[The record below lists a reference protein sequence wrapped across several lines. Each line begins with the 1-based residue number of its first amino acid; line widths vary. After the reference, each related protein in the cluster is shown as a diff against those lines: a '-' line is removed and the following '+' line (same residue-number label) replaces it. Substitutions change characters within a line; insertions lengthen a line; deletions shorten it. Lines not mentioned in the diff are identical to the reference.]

1 MTRQIK
7 LLVALMAACTLAL
20 AGLQAY
26 WNHQAYRT
34 ATRTFRRDANE
45 ALAEAAG
52 QEIRLRQ
59 GALLRRYRAWLA
71 DTSAIVLRGYTE
83 PVYGSPRFSVAD
95 KHPFPKEK
103 RAPYEIGF
111 TDFPGRLGPRPAR
124 LDAAARAFFLQHFTA
139 GAVASDV
146 REGMAYFYTKSL
158 GDKLIAAYAADT
170 VHTRRLA
177 RLYAQALRRREVA
190 APFRLAFGGAGGRRP
205 GPRAAF
211 ATAAV
216 EVGFGKKEGVQVR
229 AEFADPNRAYLGR
242 TKWVL
247 LGSVGLIGVV
257 VFCFAATAR
266 ALLSQARLAA
276 LKDDFVNNMTHELK
290 TPVATI
296 GVAAEALERFAL
308 GPAATAEYLGI
319 IRQQAARLGALA
331 DKILQSVVAE
341 HAGLALARQ
350 PLCLG
355 ALLAPVLREA
365 QPRLA
370 QAGGRLA
377 YAAPAGPV
385 PVVGDAVHL
394 TNVLATL
401 LDNALKYGR
410 PGGEIALWCGAENGQ
425 AVVRIANEG
434 PAIPAQYQ
442 ARVFEKFF
450 RVPTGNRHDVPGSGL
465 GLHYA
470 RALVARHGGTLA
482 LHSQAGRTTFTIRLP
497 LAAAPHAD
505 APAPPAAARR

>member
-7 LLVALMAACTLAL
+7 LLVLLMAACTLAL

-26 WNHQAYRT
+26 WNYQAYRT

-45 ALAEAAG
+45 ALAEAAS
-52 QEIRLRQ
+52 QEMQLRRE
-59 GALLRRYRAWLA
+59 ALLSRYRTWLA
-71 DTSAIVLRGYTE
+71 DTSEIILRGYVE
-83 PVYGSPRFSVAD
+83 PVYNSPRFFVAD

-111 TDFPGRLGPRPAR
+111 TDFTGHLGPRPAR
-124 LDAAARAFFLQHFTA
+124 LDAVARAFFIQRFTV
-139 GAVASDV
+139 GAVAADV
-146 REGMAYFYTKSL
+146 RTGLTYFYTKSL

-170 VHTRRLA
+170 VHRRRLA
-177 RLYAQALRRREVA
+177 VLYAQALRRREVA
-190 APFRLAFGGAGGRRP
+190 APFRLRFDSLGAP

-211 ATAAV
+211 ATAPVRVDFA
-216 EVGFGKKEGVQVR
+216 KKMAGRVR
-229 AEFADPNRAYLGR
+229 AGFADPNRAYLGR
-242 TKWVL
+242 IKWVL
-247 LGSVGLIGVV
+247 LGSVGLIGIVV
-257 VFCFAATAR
+257 CCFAYTTR
-266 ALLSQARLAA
+266 ALLSQERLAA

-296 GVAAEALERFAL
+296 GVAAEALEQFAL

-341 HAGLALARQ
+341 QAGLALARL
-350 PLCLG
+350 PLDLG

-365 QPRLA
+365 QPRLV
-370 QAGGRLA
+370 QAGSRLA

-385 PVVGDAVHL
+385 PLVGDAVHL

-401 LDNALKYGR
+401 LDNALKYGQ
-410 PGGEIALWCGAENGQ
+410 PGSEIALWCGAENSQ
-425 AVVRIANEG
+425 AVLRITNEG
-434 PAIPAQYQ
+434 PGIPAQYQ

-470 RALVARHGGTLA
+470 RALVQRHGGILA
-482 LHSQAGRTTFTIRLP
+482 LHSQAGCTTFTIRLP
-497 LAAAPHAD
+497 LAPV
-505 APAPPAAARR
+505 P

>member
-1 MTRQIK
+1 MKRQIR
-7 LLVALMAACTLAL
+7 LLVLLMAACTLAL

-26 WNHQAYRT
+26 WNYQAYRT

-45 ALAEAAG
+45 ALAAAAG
-52 QEIRLRQ
+52 QEIGLRQ

-71 DTSAIVLRGYTE
+71 DTSAIVLRGHTE

-111 TDFPGRLGPRPAR
+111 TDFPGHLGPRPAR
-124 LDAAARAFFLQHFTA
+124 LDAAAQAFFIQHFTA
-139 GAVASDV
+139 GAVAADV
-146 REGMAYFYTKSL
+146 RAGMTYFYTKSL

-170 VHTRRLA
+170 VHRRRLA
-177 RLYAQALRRREVA
+177 GLYARALRQREVA
-190 APFRLAFGGAGGRRP
+190 APFRLRFDSLAAAP
-205 GPRAAF
+205 GLRAAF
-211 ATAAV
+211 ATAPVRV
-216 EVGFGKKEGVQVR
+216 EFAKKTAGRVR

-242 TKWVL
+242 IKWVL

-257 VFCFAATAR
+257 VFCFAYTVR

-370 QAGGRLA
+370 QAGRHLA
-377 YAAPAGPV
+377 YAAPAAPV
-385 PVVGDAVHL
+385 PIVGDAVHL

-410 PGGEIALWCGAENGQ
+410 LGSEIALWCGAENGQ
-425 AVVRIANEG
+425 AVVRMANEG

-497 LAAAPHAD
+497 LAATPRHD